1 MSIDTNDT
9 GTIDL
14 LDKATDDAALEISNL
29 RQQLDKA
36 LQDLSNTRAD
46 LERIQKNT
54 RPLEALANAI
64 GDLPAIASLWTELE
78 YKKDPVSMDDII
90 MELEQTDLIDSAVER
105 VLEYRSADRDYVEIA
120 STVAD
125 LLTVEI
131 QIDDITVEA
140 SATVSVD

>member
-78 YKKDPVSMDDII
+78 SKKDPVSMDDII